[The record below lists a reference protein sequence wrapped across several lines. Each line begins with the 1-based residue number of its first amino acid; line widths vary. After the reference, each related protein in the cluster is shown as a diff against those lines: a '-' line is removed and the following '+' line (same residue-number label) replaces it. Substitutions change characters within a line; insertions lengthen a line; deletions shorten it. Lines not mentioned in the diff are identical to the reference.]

1 MRVVKEPEERRNE
14 ILDAAESLFVSKGYA
29 GTTIIAILEAV
40 GISKG
45 AFYYY
50 YKSKEEVLDAVI
62 QRVVAADV
70 IKAKEIADRADLN
83 VFEKIFAIFTIQQPK
98 EGDLKYQM
106 AEQFHA
112 SGNAE
117 MHQKSIAQSI
127 LGLTPVITEVV
138 HEGIRT
144 GVLKTQFAHET
155 IEFIL
160 AGAAV
165 VFDDGFFKWTPDE
178 LVQRAKAL
186 VHIMEKSLGAQQ
198 HGFDFVYKILKIE

>member
-29 GTTIIAILEAV
+29 GTTIIAILEAI

-70 IKAKEIADRADLN
+70 IKAKEIAGRTDLN

-106 AEQFHA
+106 AEQFHV

-138 HEGIRT
+138 DEGIRA

-155 IEFIL
+155 VEFIL

-178 LVQRAKAL
+178 LTQRAKAL
-186 VHIMEKSLGAQQ
+186 VYIMEKSLGAQQ
-198 HGFDFVYKILKIE
+198 NAFDFVYKILKIE